1 MSEESVVET
10 QEHAPG
16 SGTQSDLPFARVQG
30 EPFTRLPQDLYIPP
44 DALEVILEAFEGPL
58 DLLLYLIRRQNLDIL
73 NIPIAEITRQYMS
86 YIELMHELR
95 LDLAGEY
102 LVMAA
107 MLAEIKSRM
116 LLPRPETDEEGEEED
131 PRAEL
136 VRRLQEYERYKQAA
150 EDIDALPR
158 EGRDR
163 FAAHARLAERRV
175 IRVAPEVSFESLV
188 KSFSSVMRRVALYT
202 QHRISLEPI
211 SIRQRMSDLLSRL
224 REGTYV
230 VFGSLLSKEEGRDG
244 VVVSFL
250 ALLELVRTGFAGI
263 TQAGLFA
270 PIHINAHGLSSE
282 GDGDTGER
290 PEPNIDDSYEGD
302 QDDG

>member
-1 MSEESVVET
+1 MNEESAVET
-10 QEHAPG
+10 QGHTP
-16 SGTQSDLPFARVQG
+16 SPGTQSDLPFARVQG

-150 EDIDALPR
+150 EDLDALPR

-163 FAAHARLAERRV
+163 FVAHARPAERRV

-211 SIRQRMSDLLSRL
+211 SVRQRMSDLLSRL
-224 REGTYV
+224 RDGTYV
-230 VFGSLLSKEEGRDG
+230 VFDALLNKEEGRDG

-270 PIHINAHGLSSE
+270 PIHINAQGLSSE
-282 GDGDTGER
+282 DGSDTE
-290 PEPNIDDSYEGD
+290 EMNSTFDDSFEGD
-302 QDDG
+302 QNDG

>member
-1 MSEESVVET
+1 MNEST
-10 QEHAPG
+10 ANDASGHTPAA
-16 SGTQSDLPFARVQG
+16 GTQSDLPFARVQG

-73 NIPIAEITRQYMS
+73 NIPIAEITRQYTT

-95 LDLAGEY
+95 LDLVGEY

-116 LLPRPETDEEGEEED
+116 LLPRPEEGEEGDEED

-150 EDIDALPR
+150 EDLDALPR

-163 FAAHARLAERRV
+163 FPAHARLAERRV
-175 IRVAPEVSFESLV
+175 IRIAPEVSFDALV
-188 KSFSSVMRRVALYT
+188 TSFSAVMRRVALYT

-211 SIRQRMSDLLSRL
+211 SIRQRMSDLLSQL

-230 VFGSLLSKEEGRDG
+230 TFSRLLRKDEGRDG

-250 ALLELVRTGFAGI
+250 ALLELVRTGFAAI
-263 TQAGLFA
+263 TQAGLFS
-270 PIHINAHGLSSE
+270 PIHINSQGLS
-282 GDGDTGER
+282 DGGE
-290 PEPNIDDSYEGD
+290 PSFDDAVEEY
-302 QDDG
+302 DDDE

>member
-1 MSEESVVET
+1 MNDATANET
-10 QEHAPG
+10 TEHAPVA
-16 SGTQSDLPFARVQG
+16 GTQSDLPFARVQG

-95 LDLAGEY
+95 LDLVGEY

-116 LLPRPETDEEGEEED
+116 LLPRPEEGGEGEEED

-163 FAAHARLAERRV
+163 FAARARLAERRV

-188 KSFSSVMRRVALYT
+188 TSFSSVMRRVALYT

-211 SIRQRMSDLLSRL
+211 SIRQRMSDLLSHL

-230 VFGSLLSKEEGRDG
+230 AFTKLLNKDEGREG

-250 ALLELVRTGFAGI
+250 ALLELVRTGFAAI
-263 TQAGLFA
+263 TQAGLFS
-270 PIHINAHGLSSE
+270 PIHINSQGLSGGSE
-282 GDGDTGER
+282 E
-290 PEPNIDDSYEGD
+290 EPPFDDVIEEYDSHD
-302 QDDG
+302 